1 MWPHTMFDDH
11 TKPHYG
17 VTVPQLALLL
27 IWLVSLLL
35 WLTQLRKG
43 LLFKWISS
51 AHHNSTPPDVI
62 VHTTGDTP
70 AGDGEAGDKAP
81 LLQTGGE
88 SAAPAVKKPREETV
102 PTHEHFLR
110 SVLIL
115 GLILFYFYLCDY
127 RKLLPM
133 GKREYDRDVF
143 LFLVFLLFAAAVA
156 FTIKPTQDKILNR
169 DQTEEWRG
177 WMQVMFV
184 WYHYFAAEE
193 WYNWIR
199 VYIACYV
206 WMTGFGNFSFFWI
219 RKDFSLL
226 RVVKMLFR
234 LNFLVILICATLD
247 NQYMLYYICAMH
259 TYWFLTVYA
268 TMAILPSWNMDRVR
282 MVVKLIV
289 YAVCNAII
297 FDIPGVCQT
306 VFLPFSF
313 IFGYVQPNKTLM
325 HEWAYRGGLDHW
337 VCFLG
342 MLCAYNYPH
351 YEHFILWLEKQS
363 RQMEITV
370 KCALVGVVGV
380 CFAVWRYYV
389 LPLDKFTYN
398 NYHPYTSFVPIFF
411 IFIVRNLTPQL
422 RSYYLHLFA
431 WLGKITLE
439 TYLSQ
444 LHVYLQSNA
453 KHRIIFFSE
462 YKLLNFALVTA
473 MYIPLSYVLFN
484 LTTVFNSYLLPS
496 NYKTALR
503 NAGYIA
509 AIAVT
514 SSLLALLLKSIFL

>member
-1 MWPHTMFDDH
+1 MFCN
-11 TKPHYG
+11 TN
-17 VTVPQLALLL
+17 A
-27 IWLVSLLL
+27 
-35 WLTQLRKG
+35 
-43 LLFKWISS
+43 
-51 AHHNSTPPDVI
+51 
-62 VHTTGDTP
+62 
-70 AGDGEAGDKAP
+70 
-81 LLQTGGE
+81 
-88 SAAPAVKKPREETV
+88 
-102 PTHEHFLR
+102 
-110 SVLIL
+110 
-115 GLILFYFYLCDY
+115 
-127 RKLLPM
+127 
-133 GKREYDRDVF
+133 
-143 LFLVFLLFAAAVA
+143 
-156 FTIKPTQDKILNR
+156 
-169 DQTEEWRG
+169 
-177 WMQVMFV
+177 
-184 WYHYFAAEE
+184 
-193 WYNWIR
+193 
-199 VYIACYV
+199 
-206 WMTGFGNFSFFWI
+206 GNFSFFWI

-234 LNFLVILICATLD
+234 LNFLVVLICATLD

-268 TMAILPSWNMDRVR
+268 TMAILPSWNTDRVR

-306 VFLPFSF
+306 VFLPLSF
-313 IFGYVQPNKTLM
+313 IFGYVQPNGTLM

-398 NYHPYTSFVPIFF
+398 SYHPYTSFVPIIF
-411 IFIVRNLTPQL
+411 IIIVRNLTPQL

-484 LTTVFNSYLLPS
+484 LTTVFSSYILPS

-503 NAGYIA
+503 NAAYIA
-509 AIAVT
+509 AILVA